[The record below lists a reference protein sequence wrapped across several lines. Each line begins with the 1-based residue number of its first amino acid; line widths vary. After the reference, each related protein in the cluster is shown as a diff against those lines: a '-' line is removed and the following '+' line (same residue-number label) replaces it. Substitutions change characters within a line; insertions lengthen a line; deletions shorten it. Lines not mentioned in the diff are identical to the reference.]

1 MIKNHVFYRTVKVR
15 FRMKKKIEYPYRVR
29 LVKYLGEAIQDTR
42 KKKMMRQSDLADITG
57 TSVKFISDV
66 ERGKETIQM
75 DKAFV
80 LLRALGLKLY
90 VTPDPIEKEK

>member
-1 MIKNHVFYRTVKVR
+1 
-15 FRMKKKIEYPYRVR
+15 MKENIEYPYRVR
-29 LVKYLGEAIQDTR
+29 LVKYLGKAIQDAR
-42 KKKMMRQSDLADITG
+42 KKKKMRQSDLADITG

-75 DKAFV
+75 DKTFG

-90 VTPDPIEKEK
+90 VTPDSIKNKQ

>member
-1 MIKNHVFYRTVKVR
+1 
-15 FRMKKKIEYPYRVR
+15 MKENIEYQYRVR
-29 LVKYLGEAIQDTR
+29 LVKYLGKAIQETKK
-42 KKKMMRQSDLADITG
+42 KKKMMQSDLADITG

-75 DKAFV
+75 DKTFV

-90 VTPDPIEKEK
+90 VTPDSIENQR

>member
-1 MIKNHVFYRTVKVR
+1 
-15 FRMKKKIEYPYRVR
+15 MKENIEYPYRVR
-29 LVKYLGEAIQDTR
+29 LVKYLGKAIQNTR
-42 KKKMMRQSDLADITG
+42 KKKNMRQSDLADITG

-66 ERGKETIQM
+66 ERGKETVQM

-90 VTPDPIEKEK
+90 VTPDPIENKK

>member
-1 MIKNHVFYRTVKVR
+1 
-15 FRMKKKIEYPYRVR
+15 MKENIEYPYRVR
-29 LVKYLGEAIQDTR
+29 LAKYLGRAIQDTR
-42 KKKMMRQSDLADITG
+42 KRKKMRQSDLADITG

-90 VTPDPIEKEK
+90 VTPDSIETEK

>member
-1 MIKNHVFYRTVKVR
+1 
-15 FRMKKKIEYPYRVR
+15 MKETIQYPYHVR
-29 LVKYLGEAIQDTR
+29 LVKYLGKAIQDSR
-42 KKKMMRQSDLADITG
+42 KKKNIRQSDLADITG

-75 DKAFV
+75 DKTFV

-90 VTPDPIEKEK
+90 VTPNSIETEK

>member
-1 MIKNHVFYRTVKVR
+1 MREN
-15 FRMKKKIEYPYRVR
+15 IEYPYRIRV
-29 LVKYLGEAIQDTR
+29 VKYLGKAIQDAR
-42 KKKMMRQSDLADITG
+42 KKKKMRQSDLADITG

-75 DKAFV
+75 DKAFA

-90 VTPDPIEKEK
+90 VTPDSIKNKQ

>member
-1 MIKNHVFYRTVKVR
+1 MREN
-15 FRMKKKIEYPYRVR
+15 IEYPYRVR
-29 LVKYLGEAIQDTR
+29 LVKYLGKAIQHTR
-42 KKKMMRQSDLADITG
+42 KDKKMRQSDLADITG

-90 VTPDPIEKEK
+90 VTPDQIGNEK

>member
-1 MIKNHVFYRTVKVR
+1 
-15 FRMKKKIEYPYRVR
+15 MKENIEYPYHVR
-29 LVKYLGEAIQDTR
+29 LVKYLGKAIQETR
-42 KKKMMRQSDLADITG
+42 KKKKMRQTDLADVTG

-75 DKAFV
+75 DKVFV

-90 VTPDPIEKEK
+90 VTPELIKNEK

>member
-1 MIKNHVFYRTVKVR
+1 MKENIK
-15 FRMKKKIEYPYRVR
+15 YPYHVR
-29 LVKYLGEAIQDTR
+29 LVKYLGRAIQDARR
-42 KKKMMRQSDLADITG
+42 KKNIRQSDLADITG

-75 DKAFV
+75 DKAFI

-90 VTPDPIEKEK
+90 VTPDSIETDK

>member
-1 MIKNHVFYRTVKVR
+1 
-15 FRMKKKIEYPYRVR
+15 MKENIRYPYHIR
-29 LVKYLGEAIQDTR
+29 LVKYLGRAIQDTR
-42 KKKMMRQSDLADITG
+42 RKKNIRQTDLADITG

-90 VTPDPIEKEK
+90 VTPDSIETDK

>member
-1 MIKNHVFYRTVKVR
+1 
-15 FRMKKKIEYPYRVR
+15 MKDNIEYPYRIR
-29 LVKYLGEAIQDTR
+29 LVKYLGKAIQDTR
-42 KKKMMRQSDLADITG
+42 KKKKMRQSDLADITG

-80 LLRALGLKLY
+80 LLCALGLKLY
-90 VTPDPIEKEK
+90 ITPDPIENEK

>member
-1 MIKNHVFYRTVKVR
+1 
-15 FRMKKKIEYPYRVR
+15 MKENREYPYRVR
-29 LVKYLGEAIQDTR
+29 LVKYLGKAIQDTR
-42 KKKMMRQSDLADITG
+42 KKKEMRQADLADITG

-90 VTPDPIEKEK
+90 VTPDPIENEK

>member
-1 MIKNHVFYRTVKVR
+1 MLFNRAVKLR
-15 FRMKKKIEYPYRVR
+15 FHMEENIEYPYRVR
-29 LVKYLGEAIQDTR
+29 LVKYLGKAIQDTR
-42 KKKMMRQSDLADITG
+42 KKMMMRQSDLADITG

-75 DKAFV
+75 DKVFV

-90 VTPDPIEKEK
+90 VTPHSIENDK

>member
-1 MIKNHVFYRTVKVR
+1 
-15 FRMKKKIEYPYRVR
+15 MKKNIRYPYHVR

-42 KKKMMRQSDLADITG
+42 KKKNMRQSELADITG

-80 LLRALGLKLY
+80 LLRALVLKIY
-90 VTPDPIEKEK
+90 VTPDSIETEK

>member
-1 MIKNHVFYRTVKVR
+1 
-15 FRMKKKIEYPYRVR
+15 MKENIRYPYHVR
-29 LVKYLGEAIQDTR
+29 LVKYLGRAIQDTR
-42 KKKMMRQSDLADITG
+42 RKKNIRQSDLADITG

-75 DKAFV
+75 DKAFI

-90 VTPDPIEKEK
+90 VTPDSIETDK

>member
-1 MIKNHVFYRTVKVR
+1 
-15 FRMKKKIEYPYRVR
+15 MKENIRYPYHVR
-29 LVKYLGEAIQDTR
+29 LVKYLGRAIQDTR
-42 KKKMMRQSDLADITG
+42 KKKNMKQSDLADITG

-80 LLRALGLKLY
+80 LLGALGLKLY
-90 VTPDPIEKEK
+90 VTQDLIETEK

>member
-1 MIKNHVFYRTVKVR
+1 
-15 FRMKKKIEYPYRVR
+15 MKFGFDMKENIEYPYRVR
-29 LVKYLGEAIQDTR
+29 LVKYLGKAIQDTR
-42 KKKMMRQSDLADITG
+42 KKKKMRQSDLADITG
-57 TSVKFISDV
+57 TSVKFISDI

-90 VTPDPIEKEK
+90 ITPDSIENEK

>member
-1 MIKNHVFYRTVKVR
+1 
-15 FRMKKKIEYPYRVR
+15 MKENIEYPYHVR
-29 LVKYLGEAIQDTR
+29 LVKYLGKAIQETR
-42 KKKMMRQSDLADITG
+42 KKKKMRQSDLADVTG

-75 DKAFV
+75 DKVFV

-90 VTPDPIEKEK
+90 VTPELIKNEK

>member
-1 MIKNHVFYRTVKVR
+1 
-15 FRMKKKIEYPYRVR
+15 MKENIRYPYHVR
-29 LVKYLGEAIQDTR
+29 LVKYLGRAIQDAR
-42 KKKMMRQSDLADITG
+42 KKKNIRQSDLADITG

-75 DKAFV
+75 DKAFI

-90 VTPDPIEKEK
+90 VTPDSIETDK